1 MSIAGTAFDAEPPAA
16 IAQPTLLDRPEQ
28 RFPLELGVKIR
39 KIRALFRAATRNQ
52 WDPRTDIDWSALDDL
67 PIDDAHRH
75 AARVY
80 WSRRA
85 WSEYGAISESP
96 ALLIRFCQER
106 REPDL
111 RYFFTIRTQ
120 EESRHAEACY
130 LMSEHLGGY
139 VKQPALV
146 DFQKSV
152 ATHGVRK
159 MALDPETPLEA
170 IIAALVCA
178 AEEVAFDVF
187 RHLVEI
193 TPNRAANQVLR
204 NIMRD
209 EVRHCGF
216 GWAYLEHRIPQM
228 TRAEIELCERAV
240 ITMIRDVE
248 MNGYHSSWLAPDSEA
263 ARGEIEADRLTW
275 EAGLGATVEEL
286 ERPVFVA
293 SVRNIRRR
301 LAPFGI
307 DIPMFT
313 HAKFEGSV

>member
-1 MSIAGTAFDAEPPAA
+1 MSMSIAEPSAPRR
-16 IAQPTLLDRPEQ
+16 PTLLDQPEE
-28 RFPLELGVKIR
+28 RFPLKLGIEIR
-39 KIRALFRAATRNQ
+39 KVRDLFRAATKNQ
-52 WDPRTDIDWSALDDL
+52 WDPCTDIDWSALEGLDL
-67 PIDDAHRH
+67 DDAHRT
-75 AARVY
+75 AARMY

-130 LMSEHLGGY
+130 LMAEHLGGY
-139 VKQPALV
+139 LQQPALV

-193 TPNRAANQVLR
+193 TPNKTANQVLR

-216 GWAYLEHRIPQM
+216 WWAYLEHRIPQM
-228 TRAEIELCERAV
+228 TRAEIDVCERAV

-248 MNGYHSSWLAPDSEA
+248 MNGYHSSWLAPDSDA
-263 ARGEIEADRLTW
+263 TRGEIEADRLTW
-275 EAGLGATVEEL
+275 EAGLGATVEKL
-286 ERPVFVA
+286 EKPVFVE
-293 SVRNIRRR
+293 SVRSIRQR

-307 DIPMFT
+307 AIPTFE
-313 HAKFEGSV
+313 HPKFDGPV

>member
-1 MSIAGTAFDAEPPAA
+1 MSIAETPAA
-16 IAQPTLLDRPEQ
+16 PPRKPTLLDRPEQ
-28 RFPLELGVKIR
+28 RFPLSLGIEIR
-39 KIRALFRAATRNQ
+39 KIRDLFRAATRNQ
-52 WDPRTDIDWSALDDL
+52 WDPRTDIDWGALDGLD
-67 PIDDAHRH
+67 IDDAHRD
-75 AARVY
+75 AARMY

-96 ALLIRFCQER
+96 ALLIRFCEEK

-120 EESRHAEACY
+120 EEARHAEACY
-130 LMSEHLGGY
+130 LMADYLGGY
-139 VKQPALV
+139 MQQPALV

-193 TPNRAANQVLR
+193 TPNKAANQVLR

-216 GWAYLEHRIPQM
+216 GWAYHEHRIPRM
-228 TRAEIELCERAV
+228 TRAEIDNCERAG

-248 MNGYHSSWLAPDSEA
+248 MNGYHSSWLAPESEA
-263 ARGEIEADRLTW
+263 TRGEIEADRLTW

-286 ERPVFVA
+286 EKPVFVE
-293 SVRNIRRR
+293 SVKNIRQR

-307 DIPMFT
+307 AIPMFE
-313 HAKFEGSV
+313 HPKFAGLV

>member
-1 MSIAGTAFDAEPPAA
+1 MSPTGPLAAAPPPR
-16 IAQPTLLDRPEQ
+16 QRSLLDQPEE
-28 RFPLELGVKIR
+28 RFPLRLGVEIR
-39 KIRALFRAATRNQ
+39 KIRDLFRAATRNQ
-52 WDPRTDIDWSALDDL
+52 WDPKTDIDWSALDGLDL
-67 PIDDAHRH
+67 DEAHRT
-75 AARVY
+75 AARMY

-130 LMSEHLGGY
+130 LMAERLGGY
-139 VKQPALV
+139 IQQPALH
-146 DFQKSV
+146 DFEKSV

-193 TPNRAANQVLR
+193 TPNKAANQVLR

-228 TRAEIELCERAV
+228 TPAEIAVCERAV

-248 MNGYHSSWLAPDSEA
+248 MNGYHSAWLAPESAA
-263 ARGEIEADRLTW
+263 ARDEVEADRLTW

-286 ERPVFVA
+286 EKPVFVA
-293 SVRNIRRR
+293 SVRSIRER

-307 DIPMFT
+307 AIPTFA
-313 HAKFEGSV
+313 HPKFAAPV

>member
-1 MSIAGTAFDAEPPAA
+1 MPPTGPLAA
-16 IAQPTLLDRPEQ
+16 APPPRQRSLLDQPEE
-28 RFPLELGVKIR
+28 RFPLRLGVEIR
-39 KIRALFRAATRNQ
+39 KIRDLFRAATRNQ
-52 WDPRTDIDWSALDDL
+52 WDHKTDIDWSALDGLDL
-67 PIDDAHRH
+67 DDAHRT
-75 AARVY
+75 AALMY

-130 LMSEHLGGY
+130 LMAERLGGY
-139 VKQPALV
+139 IQQPALH
-146 DFQKSV
+146 DFEKSV

-193 TPNRAANQVLR
+193 TPNKAANQVLR

-228 TRAEIELCERAV
+228 TRAEIAVCERAV

-248 MNGYHSSWLAPDSEA
+248 MNGYHSAWLAPESAA
-263 ARGEIEADRLTW
+263 ARDEVEADRLTW

-286 ERPVFVA
+286 EKPVFVA
-293 SVRNIRRR
+293 SVRSIRER

-307 DIPMFT
+307 AIPTFA
-313 HAKFEGSV
+313 HPKFAAPV